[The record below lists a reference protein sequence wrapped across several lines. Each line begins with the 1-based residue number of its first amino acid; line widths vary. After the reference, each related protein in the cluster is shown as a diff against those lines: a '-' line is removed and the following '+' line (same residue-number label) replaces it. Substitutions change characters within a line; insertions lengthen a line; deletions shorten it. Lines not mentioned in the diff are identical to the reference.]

1 MMVDGT
7 AIEGGAKVVA
17 VHIESIQG
25 LVCYGWIGLDGTAF
39 ADSYALTL
47 RRGDEVLGEGWARGR
62 RTDVERA
69 RGCGWGLAFQVPLDS
84 RILDYLDQPLGL
96 AVEGAGSIQV
106 ALTLPPFALGH
117 LKAVR
122 ELDYWNPAAVAPT
135 KLGMPRNAEDVA
147 NRTILYVIHDAE
159 GGAVATSQDL
169 ALMVARRARVFML
182 RCGRTQWRLE
192 TAVVDDGDD
201 GIAVSR
207 LDEVETIEF
216 ERPWAQHILPDESRV
231 AALQRIVQTLRPDV
245 AHVRS
250 VIYFSPELLVHLR
263 PFVPRLIFSAHDF
276 IALCLN
282 GFLFNGDNK
291 FCGGDCGGGTKR
303 CLPADL
309 DDSAPPLRGK
319 SVYLWRARCLAA
331 LDHVDAVVVTS
342 QTTIDVF
349 QSYVSAEILAK
360 FHIIEHGRSAAD
372 WPDKGAA
379 RPPTPLAT
387 EAPFRIVLVGAI
399 NEAKGAL
406 LVQDLS
412 KAVAGG
418 GFDAEIHVVGYMS
431 LLISQ
436 SRSVVYGPYSRGR
449 LPSILDRIAPTVGL
463 VPVQWPETYSHVVT
477 ELAMSNIPMIAS
489 NFGAV
494 GERVHAHNLGWVL
507 PEMTVESIIELVNRL
522 KANPGE
528 LEARQ
533 QAVRRYRCR
542 SEERMAEDYIDL
554 YNPMSK

>member
-1 MMVDGT
+1 MVDK
-7 AIEGGAKVVA
+7 AANEGGAKVVA

-25 LVCYGWIGLDGTAF
+25 LSCYGWVGLDGTTF
-39 ADSYALTL
+39 ADSYPLTIL
-47 RRGDEVLGEGWARGR
+47 RGDEVLGQGWARGR
-62 RTDVERA
+62 RADVERA
-69 RGCGWGLAFQVPLDS
+69 RGCGWGLAFQVPVDS
-84 RILDYLDQPLGL
+84 RILDCLDQPLDL
-96 AVEGAGSIQV
+96 EVKGAGSIQV
-106 ALTLPPFALGH
+106 VLTLSPFAVGH
-117 LKAVR
+117 LKAAR
-122 ELDYWNPAAVAPT
+122 ELDYWNPAVAAPT
-135 KLGMPRNAEDVA
+135 ALGTPRNADDVA

-159 GGAVATSQDL
+159 GGAVATSRDL
-169 ALMVARRARVFML
+169 TLMVARRARVFML

-192 TAVVDDGDD
+192 TAVIDGGDD
-201 GIAVSR
+201 GVAVPR
-207 LDEVETIEF
+207 LDEVETIVF
-216 ERPWAQHILPDESRV
+216 EQPWAQHVLPDEARV

-276 IALCLN
+276 VAICLN
-282 GFLFNGDNK
+282 GFLFNGDNR
-291 FCGGDCGGGTKR
+291 FCGGDCGSGAKR

-331 LDHVDAVVVTS
+331 LDYVDAVVVTS

-349 QSYVSAEILAK
+349 LPYVSTEILAK
-360 FHIIEHGRSAAD
+360 FHIIEHGRGAAD
-372 WPDKGAA
+372 WPGKGTA
-379 RPPTPLAT
+379 RHPAPLAAG
-387 EAPFRIVLVGAI
+387 APFRIVLVGAI

-406 LVQDLS
+406 LVQDLA
-412 KAVAGG
+412 KAVADGG
-418 GFDAEIHVVGYMS
+418 LDAEIHVVGYMS
-431 LLISQ
+431 LLINQ

-449 LPSILDRIAPTVGL
+449 LSSILDQINPTVGL

-477 ELAMSNIPMIAS
+477 ELAMSNIPIIAS

-494 GERVHAHNLGWVL
+494 GERVRTHNLGWVL
-507 PEMTVESIIELVNRL
+507 PETTVESIIELVKRL
-522 KANPGE
+522 RANPGE

-554 YNPMSK
+554 YNPGAN